1 MIEFEKK
8 HQNVVFV
15 GTILVYLTEFYLY
28 LINFISDLFFVCVL
42 LTMIVLNFMYL
53 LAITK
58 LAISKLPFVFSIIFS
73 VLIFIYEMPLI
84 LIDNYQ
90 YLVTIPSA
98 PEELIKGSGIFIL
111 SIQTLQVATNG
122 PVEDEQTVRESYN
135 NNHIRFF
142 DIIQVD
148 NHMLYRSKNKH
159 IFEALG
165 LSQNEFEQMSEN
177 VAVNTKTR
185 NESLDEFLARE
196 NSSGSSAGL
205 ALVLSSFYEKG
216 VFQNYRLIGVTG
228 AIDKNGKVTE
238 VGGIKEKIQIA
249 NENGFSYIILPIA
262 NLSEAKEAKKILNLQ
277 VGIKGVRDVDEAI
290 EFIKELNKN

>member
-1 MIEFEKK
+1 
-8 HQNVVFV
+8 
-15 GTILVYLTEFYLY
+15 
-28 LINFISDLFFVCVL
+28 
-42 LTMIVLNFMYL
+42 
-53 LAITK
+53 
-58 LAISKLPFVFSIIFS
+58 
-73 VLIFIYEMPLI
+73 MPLI
-84 LIDNYQ
+84 LADNYQ
-90 YLVTIPSA
+90 YLVIIPSA
-98 PEELIKGSGIFIL
+98 PEELINGSGIFIL
-111 SIQTLQVATNG
+111 SIQTLQVATTG

-142 DIIQVD
+142 DIIQVK
-148 NHMLYRSKNKH
+148 NHLRYSSKNMLL
-159 IFEALG
+159 FETLG

-185 NESLDEFLARE
+185 NESIDEFLVRE

-249 NENGFSYIILPIA
+249 NENGYSYIILPIA
-262 NLSEAKEAKKILNLQ
+262 NLAEAKEAKKTLNLQ
-277 VGIKGVRDVDEAI
+277 IEIEGVRNVDEAI
-290 EFIKELNKN
+290 QFIKDLNKN